1 MDDFRRGGR
10 EKSPPPSRPLR
21 FIPLLSSAS
30 RVLWNGP
37 LADGAAVLALGLLVL
52 LAFWHIGPAGR
63 VIAGGDLF
71 TYFYPYWAEAAR
83 ALRAGR
89 LPLWN
94 PYLFMGV
101 PFLANSQAGVLYPLN
116 WPFWLL
122 LPPHAALHWSALLH
136 LWLAGSGAYLYARV
150 SLRLGR
156 MGAWTAGAAFA
167 LGGYL
172 GAQVEHINQL
182 QALSWL
188 PWALLLYDRA
198 LRLTTKT
205 QRREEKSYNLRFV
218 SSCLRGKY
226 PKTTKAQRHE
236 DKSSFFNFVSSCLRG
251 KHSKTTKAQR
261 HEDKSSFFNFVS
273 SCLRGKHFLWLA
285 VVIGLMLLAGHT
297 QSAFIGL
304 VGLGISAL
312 VPRAEV
318 PLGRRLGVLAGASV
332 LGALLVAAQLVP
344 TAELA
349 RHSVRSG
356 GLPFNERVSFSL
368 SPLYMARALL
378 PPYGQLVAPE
388 RLEYVAFIGVTGL
401 LLALHFS
408 LPTLP
413 VSRLHASHP
422 PASRLHAS
430 RLHASRSTPLW
441 LSLSGLFLA
450 LGLYNPLY
458 LLLARFV
465 PGFAHFRAP
474 ARWLALWALGAAL
487 LAGMG
492 LDRIARPS
500 QDSPGRKILQPL
512 APDRERSG
520 SDAKPLGLSESPEGA
535 SQNEPDAL
543 ASGETRRPLMSEQFT
558 QLPYLAIALALFFF
572 LWGALGGGADWR
584 TIALWLTA
592 AALGTA
598 LLALSRRFPHPAV
611 LGLAALLLAELLLSA
626 RTLPHARAT
635 APEAYTSLRPAT
647 AHLLASGRGKSPP
660 DRFLSLSAL
669 AFDPGDKPELE
680 VIYGPQLSR
689 DAVYSLLIAAKHR
702 EVLSPNLPLAFRVPA
717 VDGYDGGL
725 LPLARYIA
733 LERAFLPEEAVAIDG
748 RLRENLR
755 AVPDGRWLSL
765 LNVRYIITD
774 KVFDA
779 WLDDVFYDL
788 QFGADL
794 AAGESAAVAEV
805 PPFEATA
812 LGLVSYLEGA
822 AALPDGTVVGQ
833 VTVTFADGSARTFPL
848 RAGKETAE
856 GVYGPGVAHA
866 QAPVGGHFWPGR
878 PEGNDYAVRLRWSR
892 ATRPTG
898 ISVQATLPQGRLVV
912 RGLSLID
919 ERTGAFQ
926 SLVISDRGRF
936 RLVHSGDVKIY
947 ENLDVLPRAFV
958 VHRARG
964 AMAFPAD
971 FDPTAEIILEGG
983 ADLDARPGGPESV
996 RVTTYEP
1003 ERVEVEVEVTA
1014 PGYLVLTDAHYPGWR
1029 AWVDGREVPIVT
1041 ADRLFRAVYLE
1052 PGRHRVEFRFRPRSL
1067 WLGAA
1072 INLGTLAGIAAGI
1085 VVRRGALRPQ

>member
-1 MDDFRRGGR
+1 MNAENGHCGERENLRR
-10 EKSPPPSRPLR
+10 SA
-21 FIPLLSSAS
+21 FI
-30 RVLWNGP
+30 RVLLHGS
-37 LADGAAVLALGLLVL
+37 LADGGAVLALGLLLL

-136 LWLAGSGAYLYARV
+136 LWLAGWGAYLYARA

-156 MGAWTAGAAFA
+156 LGAWTAGVVFA

-182 QALSWL
+182 QALAWL
-188 PWALLLYDRA
+188 PWALFLYDRVFE
-198 LRLTTKT
+198 RERE
-205 QRREEKSYNLRFV
+205 QRGDFAAAAGGRRRKIPPVF
-218 SSCLRGKY
+218 G
-226 PKTTKAQRHE
+226 
-236 DKSSFFNFVSSCLRG
+236 
-251 KHSKTTKAQR
+251 
-261 HEDKSSFFNFVS
+261 
-273 SCLRGKHFLWLA
+273 LA

-297 QSAFIGL
+297 QSAFIAL
-304 VGLGISAL
+304 VGLGVAAL
-312 VPRAEV
+312 VPRAGV
-318 PLGRRLGVLAGASV
+318 PLGRRLGVLAGAAV
-332 LGALLVAAQLVP
+332 LGALLAAAQLVP

-368 SPLYMARALL
+368 SPLYLARALL
-378 PPYGQLVAPE
+378 PGYGRPVAPE
-388 RLEYVAFIGVTGL
+388 HLEYVAFIGVTGL
-401 LLALHFS
+401 LLIFHRQDVSTRRNVESFKSFVSSCLLGF
-408 LPTLP
+408 P
-413 VSRLHASHP
+413 V
-422 PASRLHAS
+422 
-430 RLHASRSTPLW
+430 PLW
-441 LSLSGLFLA
+441 LALTGLFLA

-458 LLLARFV
+458 LLLARWV

-474 ARWLALWALGAAL
+474 ARWLALWAFGAAA
-487 LAGMG
+487 LAGAG
-492 LDRIARPS
+492 LDRIARASTDQPS
-500 QDSPGRKILQPL
+500 ATAWRK
-512 APDRERSG
+512 
-520 SDAKPLGLSESPEGA
+520 
-535 SQNEPDAL
+535 
-543 ASGETRRPLMSEQFT
+543 MS
-558 QLPYLAIALALFFF
+558 LALFGLALFL
-572 LWGALGGGADWR
+572 LWGALGGWIVAQDVSCVP
-584 TIALWLTA
+584 LWLA
-592 AALGTA
+592 VAALGTA
-598 LLALSRRFPHPAV
+598 LLALSRRFPRPAA
-611 LGLAALLLAELLLSA
+611 LGLVALLLAELLLSA
-626 RTLPHARAT
+626 RSLPHARAT
-635 APEAYTSLRPAT
+635 APEAYTSIRPAT
-647 AHLLASGRGKSPP
+647 AHLLAAGKGKCPP

-733 LERAFLPEEAVAIDG
+733 LERAFLPGEAVSIDG

-755 AVPDGRWLSL
+755 TIPDGRWLSL
-765 LNVRYIITD
+765 LNVRYFITD

-794 AAGESAAVAEV
+794 TMGESAAVADV
-805 PPFEATA
+805 PPFVATA
-812 LGLVSYLEGA
+812 LGLVSYLDGA
-822 AALPDGTVVGQ
+822 ARLPDGTVVGQ
-833 VTVTFADGSARTFPL
+833 VTVSFADGSVRTFPL
-848 RAGKETAE
+848 RAGRETAE
-856 GVYGPGVAHA
+856 GLYGPGVAHA
-866 QAPVGGHFWPGR
+866 PAPIGGHFWPGR
-878 PEGNDYAVRLRWSR
+878 PEGNDYAVRLRWGR
-892 ATRPTG
+892 PARPTA

-926 SLVISDRGRF
+926 SLVVSDRGRF
-936 RLVHSGDVKIY
+936 RLVHSGDVKVY

-958 VHRARG
+958 VHRAR
-964 AMAFPAD
+964 AAETFPPD
-971 FDPTAEIILEGG
+971 FDPMAEIIVEGG
-983 ADLDARPGGPESV
+983 EGLDARPGGPESV
-996 RVTTYEP
+996 RITACEP
-1003 ERVEVEVEVTA
+1003 ERVEIEAELTA

-1029 AWVDGREVPIVT
+1029 VWVDGRAVPIAT
-1041 ADRLFRAVYLE
+1041 ADLLFRAVYLE
-1052 PGRHRVEFRFRPRSL
+1052 PGRHRVEFRFQPWSFWVGVAVSLGALVGIAVGLIFRFAASRPR
-1067 WLGAA
+1067 
-1072 INLGTLAGIAAGI
+1072 
-1085 VVRRGALRPQ
+1085 R

>member
-1 MDDFRRGGR
+1 M
-10 EKSPPPSRPLR
+10 
-21 FIPLLSSAS
+21 
-30 RVLWNGP
+30 NGP

-52 LAFWHIGPAGR
+52 VAFWHIGPAGR

-101 PFLANSQAGVLYPLN
+101 PLLANSQAGVLYPLN

-136 LWLAGSGAYLYARV
+136 LWLAGSGAYFYARA

-156 MGAWTAGAAFA
+156 LGAWTAGAAFA

-188 PWALLLYDRA
+188 PWALFLYDRA
-198 LRLTTKT
+198 LDQTTKT
-205 QRREEKSYNLRFV
+205 QRHEEKL
-218 SSCLRGKY
+218 
-226 PKTTKAQRHE
+226 TI
-236 DKSSFFNFVSSCLRG
+236 NFVSSCLRG
-251 KHSKTTKAQR
+251 KC
-261 HEDKSSFFNFVS
+261 FF
-273 SCLRGKHFLWLA
+273 WLA
-285 VVIGLMLLAGHT
+285 VVVGLILLAGHT

-304 VGLGISAL
+304 VGLGVSAL

-318 PLGRRLGVLAGASV
+318 PLGRRLGVLAGAAV
-332 LGALLVAAQLVP
+332 LGALLAAAQLVP

-368 SPLYMARALL
+368 SPLYLARALL
-378 PPYGQLVAPE
+378 PGYGQPVAPE
-388 RLEYVAFIGVTGL
+388 HLEYVAFIGVTGIL
-401 LLALHFS
+401 LIFYHQDIKTQRNFKLFVSSCLRGFS
-408 LPTLP
+408 
-413 VSRLHASHP
+413 V
-422 PASRLHAS
+422 
-430 RLHASRSTPLW
+430 PLW

-474 ARWLALWALGAAL
+474 ARWLALWALGAAV

-492 LDRIARPS
+492 LDRVARSS
-500 QDSPGRKILQPL
+500 QGPPWRKIYL
-512 APDRERSG
+512 APV
-520 SDAKPLGLSESPEGA
+520 
-535 SQNEPDAL
+535 
-543 ASGETRRPLMSEQFT
+543 
-558 QLPYLAIALALFFF
+558 LALLF
-572 LWGALGGGADWR
+572 LWGALGGRAGAQD
-584 TIALWLTA
+584 LSCVPFWLAA
-592 AALGTA
+592 AALGGG
-598 LLALSRRFPHPAV
+598 LLALSRRAPRPAA
-611 LGLAALLLAELLLSA
+611 LGLAALLMAELLLSA

-635 APEAYTSLRPAT
+635 APEAYISLRPAT
-647 AHLLASGRGKSPP
+647 AHLLAAGKGRNPP

-733 LERAFLPEEAVAIDG
+733 LERAFLPEEAVSIDG

-755 AVPDGRWLSL
+755 TVPDGRWLSL
-765 LNVRYIITD
+765 LNVRYFITD

-794 AAGESAAVAEV
+794 TAGESAAVADV

-812 LGLVSYLEGA
+812 LGVVSYLDGA
-822 AALPDGTVVGQ
+822 ASLPDGTVVGQ
-833 VTVTFADGSARTFPL
+833 VTVAFADGSARTFPL
-848 RAGKETAE
+848 RAGGETAE
-856 GVYGPGVAHA
+856 GIYGPEVAHA
-866 QAPVGGHFWPGR
+866 RAPVGGHFWPGR
-878 PEGNDYAVRLRWSR
+878 PEGNDYAVRLRWGR
-892 ATRPTG
+892 AARPIA
-898 ISVQATLPQGRLVV
+898 ISIQATLPQGRLIV

-926 SLVISDRGRF
+926 ALVISDRGRF
-936 RLVHSGDVKIY
+936 RLVHSGDVKVY

-958 VHRARG
+958 VHRART
-964 AMAFPAD
+964 AETFPPD
-971 FDPTAEIILEGG
+971 FNPTAEIILEGG

-996 RVTTYEP
+996 RITAYEP
-1003 ERVEVEVEVTA
+1003 ERVEIEVELTA
-1014 PGYLVLTDAHYPGWR
+1014 PGYLVLTDADYPGWR
-1029 AWVDGREVPIVT
+1029 AWVDGEEVPIVT
-1041 ADRLFRAVYLE
+1041 ADLLFRAIYLD
-1052 PGRHRVEFRFRPRSL
+1052 PGRHRVEFRFQPRSL
-1067 WLGAA
+1067 WLG
-1072 INLGTLAGIAAGI
+1072 
-1085 VVRRGALRPQ
+1085 GALSLGALVGITAGVILRCAAPRPQRTDSRPA